1 MEGSNTMSVTRT
13 HKGFTLIELLVVI
26 AIIAILAA
34 ILFPVFA
41 KAREKARQT
50 SCQSNLKQIG
60 LGFVQYTNDYDEKY
74 PAAINWASAIY
85 PYEKSTNVF
94 HCPDDTNT
102 ASASASPLSYAINAN
117 LAGHNQAIL
126 SSPSVTVLATE
137 FSSESVNMA
146 SSSDSYVYSQTN
158 GANVSPNAIF
168 TGGTLTATGANGIP
182 GGSTGTLATSP
193 APGSVAGPFTNA
205 QVWGVG
211 ILGNSASTTA
221 IHDPSIFFLAADS
234 HVKLLRPEKVSPG
247 YDAASAAS
255 TQVPVPS
262 ASANSG
268 SWSAAA
274 NQASGTAALASSFT
288 LTFSEI

>member
-13 HKGFTLIELLVVI
+13 HQGFTLIELLVVI

-137 FSSESVNMA
+137 FASESVNMA
-146 SSSDSYVYSQTN
+146 SSSDSYVYNVTN
-158 GANVSPNAIF
+158 GTLCAPTAVISYLNGSSTTVPTPL
-168 TGGTLTATGANGIP
+168 TGNGTPPAG
-182 GGSTGTLATSP
+182 LATVPTGS
-193 APGSVAGPFTNA
+193 APTQTTTWQAGN
-205 QVWGVG
+205 WGIGV
-211 ILGNSASTTA
+211 LGYSATSTA
-221 IHDPSIFFLAADS
+221 VHDPSVFFLAADS
-234 HVKLLRPEKVSPG
+234 HVKLLRPEKVSAG
-247 YDAASAAS
+247 IDAGSATSNQLA
-255 TQVPVPS
+255 TTLPTTY
-262 ASANSG
+262 ATN
-268 SWSAAA
+268 AA
-274 NQASGTAALASSFT
+274 GTAALASTYT